1 MKNPIYPCLWFN
13 GDAKTAALFYCSLFN
28 NSKVTADTAM
38 VVNFELEGQKFMG
51 LNGGPNF
58 TFNPSVSFFVICESE
73 SEIVTIWNKLT
84 EGGSVMMALDKYP
97 WSEKY
102 GWLQDQFGVSW
113 QLMLRSIAAMQ
124 QKITPALMFTGSQ
137 AGKAEQAMNFYTS
150 LFSDSKIEDINR
162 YLAGEGDVEGT
173 VKHARFD
180 LSHQSFIALDS
191 SAQHG
196 FQFNE
201 AISIVVE
208 CDTQQEIDHYW
219 NAFTKEGQESMCGWL
234 KDKFGVSWQI
244 VPTILGKLMMDPERA
259 PRVMKAFLT
268 MKKFDIQKL
277 QNA

>member
-73 SEIVTIWNKLT
+73 SEIVTIWTKLV
-84 EGGSVMMALDKYP
+84 ERGFVMMALDKYP

-137 AGKAEQAMNFYTS
+137 AGKAEQAMNFYSS

>member
-13 GDAKTAALFYCSLFN
+13 GDAKAAAFFYCSLFK

-73 SEIVTIWNKLT
+73 SEIVTIWTKLV
-84 EGGSVMMALDKYP
+84 EGGFVMMALEKYP

-137 AGKAEQAMNFYTS
+137 AGKAEQAMNFYIS

>member
-13 GDAKTAALFYCSLFN
+13 GDAKAAALFYCSLFN

-73 SEIVTIWNKLT
+73 SEIVTIWTKLV
-84 EGGSVMMALDKYP
+84 EGGFVMMALDKYP

-201 AISIVVE
+201 AISFVVE